1 LRPYIKIVI
10 IMTMSTHSLAEAKAH
25 LSELVGRV
33 QAHHERVTVTVHGKP
48 SAVLLA
54 PDDLERMEETI
65 AVLADSS
72 LMKQL
77 IDSES
82 DLAAGRTES
91 LQDVRE
97 TMRAR
102 GWSG

>member
-1 LRPYIKIVI
+1 MR
-10 IMTMSTHSLAEAKAH
+10 EAFLISIQTSERITGP

>member
-1 LRPYIKIVI
+1 
-10 IMTMSTHSLAEAKAH
+10 MTPEPNAMHQS
-25 LSELVGRV
+25 V
-33 QAHHERVTVTVHGKP
+33 
-48 SAVLLA
+48 
-54 PDDLERMEETI
+54 EETI

-72 LMKQL
+72 MMKQL

-91 LQDVRE
+91 LLDVRE